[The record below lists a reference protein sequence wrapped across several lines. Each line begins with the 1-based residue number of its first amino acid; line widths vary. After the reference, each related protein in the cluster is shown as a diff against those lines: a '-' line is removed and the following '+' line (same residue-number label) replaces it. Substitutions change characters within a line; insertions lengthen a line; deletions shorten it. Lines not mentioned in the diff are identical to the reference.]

1 MSGHSRWSTIK
12 HKKGATD
19 AKRGKVFSKLGKEI
33 AVAARLGGGDADMNP
48 RLRTALIK
56 AREVNM
62 PSDNIDRAIKRGTGE
77 LPGVVYEEIT
87 YEGFGPGG
95 TALIVDVMTDNKNRS
110 SAEVRNMFSKCGGN
124 MGGGSTK
131 HLFHRR
137 GHFVVDKSKIS
148 EDDLMTLALDAGAE
162 DMTTTD
168 AGYEI
173 TCEPAK
179 FDAVHKAL
187 EAKGIQANPGELTY
201 LALSPVP
208 IGDEATAKAI
218 LRLMGELEDHDDVQN
233 VYSNFDIP
241 DDLLAKASA

>member
-19 AKRGKVFSKLGKEI
+19 ARRGKVFSKLGKEI

-137 GHFVVDKSKIS
+137 GHFVVDKSKVS

-168 AGYEI
+168 AGHEI
-173 TCEPAK
+173 TCEPGK
-179 FDAVHKAL
+179 FDAVQKAL
-187 EAKGIQANPGELTY
+187 EAKGIQANPAGLTY
-201 LALSPVP
+201 LALNPVP
-208 IGDEATAKAI
+208 IGDEATARAI

-241 DDLLAKASA
+241 DDLLAKASV

>member
-19 AKRGKVFSKLGKEI
+19 ARRGKVFSKLGKEI

-148 EDDLMTLALDAGAE
+148 EDDLMTVALDAGAE

-173 TCEPAK
+173 TCEPGK

-187 EAKGIQANPGELTY
+187 EAKGIQASPAELTY

-208 IGDEATAKAI
+208 VSDEATARAI

-241 DDLLAKASA
+241 DDLLAKAAA